1 MKALVL
7 GASGHIGNAVVREL
21 LKSGY
26 EVTAT
31 GRRTEPPR
39 NLAKLPVHYLPGDHD
54 EPGQI
59 EQWVAGHEIVVDAA
73 APYPVYLGAASRQV
87 IADAIRRTRALLDAV
102 RQHDCRFVYV
112 SSFTTLKRWEG
123 RMEEWPA
130 QLVTMIHPYFALK
143 DRIEADV
150 LEAADEGIPV
160 VVVNPTMCLGPWDL
174 HDRDL
179 CLIPRVLCGEFP
191 ASTRHTLNVID
202 VREVAKGIVKAL
214 EADRYGT
221 PTLLSGHNI
230 SLQALFSW
238 IAQIGGVRPPSLT
251 VPSGLGTF
259 ATYFA
264 ELGLSFTGLK
274 TSMASLALMLIYEHD
289 WMPPCEAL
297 RELGVTVRPLSETLI
312 DSVRWY
318 RRIGYC

>member
-7 GASGHIGNAVVREL
+7 GATGHIGNAVVRKL
-21 LKSGY
+21 LSHGY
-26 EVTAT
+26 DVTAT
-31 GRRTEPPR
+31 GRRTDRPR
-39 NLAKLPVHYLPGDHD
+39 TLVKLPVHYSPGDHD

-59 EQWVAGHEIVVDAA
+59 EHWVAGHEIVVDAA
-73 APYPVYLGAASRQV
+73 APYPVYLGASSRDV
-87 IADAIRRTRALLDAV
+87 ISHAVRRTRVLLDAV
-102 RQHDCRFVYV
+102 RRHDCRFVYV

-150 LEAADEGIPV
+150 LEAADKGVPV

-174 HDRDL
+174 HDREL
-179 CLIPRVLCGEFP
+179 CLVPRVLCGEFP

-202 VREVAKGIVKAL
+202 VREVAEGIVKAL

-238 IAQIGGVRPPSLT
+238 IAEIGRVRPPSIT

-259 ATYFA
+259 ATYFT
-264 ELGLSFTGLK
+264 ELGLSLTGLR
-274 TSMASLALMLIYEHD
+274 TSIASLAPMLIYEHE
-289 WMPPCEAL
+289 WMPPCGPCANS
-297 RELGVTVRPLSETLI
+297 RVTVRPLSETLI

-318 RRIGYC
+318 RKIGYC